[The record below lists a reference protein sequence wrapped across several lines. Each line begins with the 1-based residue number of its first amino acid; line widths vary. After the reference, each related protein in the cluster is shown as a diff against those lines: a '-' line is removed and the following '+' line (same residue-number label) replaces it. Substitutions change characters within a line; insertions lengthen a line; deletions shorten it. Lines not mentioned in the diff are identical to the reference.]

1 MKRLTILIATLLP
14 IAAAIYLM
22 SVAIAIVIGVYLR
35 QLTFQAWRK
44 W

>member
-22 SVAIAIVIGVYLR
+22 SVAIAIAVGVYLR
-35 QLTFQAWRK
+35 QLTFQVWRK

>member
-22 SVAIAIVIGVYLR
+22 SVVIAIVVGVYLR
-35 QLTFQAWRK
+35 RLTFQAWRK

>member
-14 IAAAIYLM
+14 IAVSIYLM
-22 SVAIAIVIGVYLR
+22 SVAIAIVVGVYLR

>member
-22 SVAIAIVIGVYLR
+22 SVAIVIVVGVYLR
-35 QLTFQAWRK
+35 QLTFQSWRK

>member
-14 IAAAIYLM
+14 IATAIYLM
-22 SVAIAIVIGVYLR
+22 SAAIAIVVGVYLR